1 MKTPF
6 KTVMTEYFEDYPN
19 TTENEVIVSSTTR
32 RIRVMTTTQYW
43 IGSDKD
49 PIIST
54 ISQYL

>member
-6 KTVMTEYFEDYPN
+6 KTVTTEYFEDYPN
-19 TTENEVIVSSTTR
+19 STENEVIVSSTTR

-43 IGSDKD
+43 IGSDKT

-54 ISQYL
+54 ISEYL

>member
-6 KTVMTEYFEDYPN
+6 KTVMTEYFEEYPN

-54 ISQYL
+54 ISEYL

>member
-6 KTVMTEYFEDYPN
+6 KIVTTEYFEDYPN
-19 TTENEVIVSSTTR
+19 SSENEVIVSSTTR
-32 RIRVMTTTQYW
+32 RIRVVTTTQHW

-54 ISQYL
+54 ISEYL

>member
-6 KTVMTEYFEDYPN
+6 KTMTTEYFEDYPN
-19 TTENEVIVSSTTR
+19 TTENGVIVTSTMR
-32 RIRVMTTTQYW
+32 RIRVVTTKCIL

-54 ISQYL
+54 TIEYL

>member
-6 KTVMTEYFEDYPN
+6 KTVTTEYFEEYPN
-19 TTENEVIVSSTTR
+19 STENEVIVSSTTR

-54 ISQYL
+54 ISEYL

>member
-43 IGSDKD
+43 IGSDKA

-54 ISQYL
+54 ISEYL

>member
-6 KTVMTEYFEDYPN
+6 KTVTTEYFEDYPN
-19 TTENEVIVSSTTR
+19 TTENGVIVSSTTR
-32 RIRVMTTTQYW
+32 RIRVMTTTQHW

>member
-6 KTVMTEYFEDYPN
+6 KTVKTEYFEDYPDVTKN
-19 TTENEVIVSSTTR
+19 GIRITSTTR
-32 RIRVMTTTQYW
+32 RVRVVKTEHSW

-54 ISQYL
+54 TSEYL

>member
-6 KTVMTEYFEDYPN
+6 KTVTTEYFEDYPN

-54 ISQYL
+54 ISEYL

>member
-6 KTVMTEYFEDYPN
+6 KIVTTEYFEDYPN
-19 TTENEVIVSSTTR
+19 SSENEVIVSSTTR
-32 RIRVMTTTQYW
+32 RIRVVTTTQHW

-54 ISQYL
+54 IYEYL

>member
-6 KTVMTEYFEDYPN
+6 KTVTTEYFEDYPN
-19 TTENEVIVSSTTR
+19 TTENGVIVSSTTR

-54 ISQYL
+54 ISEYL